1 MAEGK
6 DNRSA
11 FMTDIQS
18 TLGSMIGAIKVA
30 APPPAERII
39 SDAPVIGKCPVC
51 QEPVRERRSVY
62 ACDRGRGCEFV
73 VFKTMSKRK
82 ISKTTVKQLLSSG
95 HSKPL
100 KNFKS
105 QKGNLFEAALTLD
118 ENNKVVFSFSNNPR
132 PAPKQAAP
140 KQAAPKQAAPK
151 QAAQKQAAQ
160 KQAAQKQA
168 APKQAAQKQ
177 AASAPASPG
186 RVSPRRGASGGVGL
200 STPVGMSCPRCR
212 GGHLIEGRAAWGCD
226 RWRSGCRFV
235 LPFSV
240 DGLSRTPAEAARLVA
255 AAQSTG

>member
-18 TLGSMIGAIKVA
+18 TLDSMIGAIKVA

-105 QKGNLFEAALTLD
+105 QKGNLFEAALILD

-132 PAPKQAAP
+132 PAQKQAAP
-140 KQAAPKQAAPK
+140 
-151 QAAQKQAAQ
+151 KQAAQ